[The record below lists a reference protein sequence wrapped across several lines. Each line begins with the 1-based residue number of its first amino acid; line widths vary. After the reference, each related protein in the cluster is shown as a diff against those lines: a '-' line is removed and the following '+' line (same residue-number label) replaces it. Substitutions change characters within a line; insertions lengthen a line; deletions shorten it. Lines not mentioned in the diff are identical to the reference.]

1 MGSGSGRRRWEEE
14 EAGGLGRPTEEEAG
28 GRRRWE
34 AEEEAGVGLGRPAE
48 EEEAR
53 AIWAA

>member
-1 MGSGSGRRRWEEE
+1 MGSGRRRWEEE
-14 EAGGLGRPTEEEAG
+14 EAGGLGRPAEEEAG
-28 GRRRWE
+28 G
-34 AEEEAGVGLGRPAE
+34 GLGRPAE